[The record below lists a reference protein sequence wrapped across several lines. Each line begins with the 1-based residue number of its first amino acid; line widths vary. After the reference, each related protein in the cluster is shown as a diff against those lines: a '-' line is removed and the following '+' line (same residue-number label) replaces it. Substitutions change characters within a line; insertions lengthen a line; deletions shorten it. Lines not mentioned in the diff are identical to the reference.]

1 MCGGG
6 RGGGE
11 GCCVCGGGCK
21 GLMDGLDGAD
31 RMLIVFVC
39 VLTVLFF
46 CSTFQAGVFRP
57 I

>member
-6 RGGGE
+6 GG
-11 GCCVCGGGCK
+11 CGGGCK

-39 VLTVLFF
+39 TCLCADGVVLLLHI
-46 CSTFQAGVFRP
+46 SSRR

>member
-1 MCGGG
+1 MCDGGG
-6 RGGGE
+6 G
-11 GCCVCGGGCK
+11 CGGGCK

>member
-1 MCGGG
+1 VCGGG

-39 VLTVLFF
+39 TCLCADGVVLLLHI
-46 CSTFQAGVFRP
+46 SSRR